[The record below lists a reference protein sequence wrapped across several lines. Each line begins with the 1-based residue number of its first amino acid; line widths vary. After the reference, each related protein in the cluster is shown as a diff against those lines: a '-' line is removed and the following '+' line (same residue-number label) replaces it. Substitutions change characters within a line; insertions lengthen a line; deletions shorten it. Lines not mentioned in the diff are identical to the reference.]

1 MKKACANCKQLKSQ
15 SDFYKDSQQSNGLK
29 SYCKE
34 CVKKRGH
41 DYYRRNREKAIKA
54 NKLYR
59 QTSNGKKVALKTT
72 LNAYRKYPQKG
83 RARSQI
89 RYALLKGKLK
99 KRSCEI
105 YRCEESKTEAHHSD
119 YSKPLDVIWL
129 CRQHHMII
137 EGRSV

>member
-54 NKLYR
+54 N
-59 QTSNGKKVALKTT
+59 
-72 LNAYRKYPQKG
+72 RKNHLIAFKI
-83 RARSQI
+83 S
-89 RYALLKGKLK
+89 LLFL
-99 KRSCEI
+99 I
-105 YRCEESKTEAHHSD
+105 NVY
-119 YSKPLDVIWL
+119 LIL
-129 CRQHHMII
+129 
-137 EGRSV
+137 